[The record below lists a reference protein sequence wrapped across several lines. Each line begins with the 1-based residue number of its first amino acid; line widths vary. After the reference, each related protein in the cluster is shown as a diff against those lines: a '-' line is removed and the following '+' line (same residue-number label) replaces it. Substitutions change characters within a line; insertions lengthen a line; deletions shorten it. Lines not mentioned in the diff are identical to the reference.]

1 MKFLILTLFTLA
13 TQAAVWQTTKDWS
26 WQDEQDYEAWMK
38 SDKANKDMFVS
49 KESPWYGISADCADA
64 SYALRIIYSYEQ
76 GLPFAFRNPSG
87 ARGKNA
93 TITNKTSKFNKYPQ
107 GEKRVI
113 AFINYLGLSVG
124 TENLSYNDTYPTAI
138 SSIAPGTLFTY
149 KIKTRN
155 GFVRHSYNIKDIS
168 EIGTF
173 RLLYAT
179 QAIKKERL
187 PMKDTWDKTLV
198 NLPHG
203 VWGFKRFIWPGYH
216 MKKMEKYPVDW
227 NASKEQLNL
236 VVRHGKKFF
245 SEVQKSLAS
254 VDETQEDKLQR
265 MFNGL
270 CEEANSRI
278 KYVQQGVDFKK
289 KIRNKCMNYS
299 QYDIYSTP
307 ARDRALKGAFTNL
320 KSLLTELEQLGGS
333 QEYEIIKSIFDSQRS
348 LSDSEAL
355 LSMCSIT
362 YKKDTSIDLGQLW
375 DRLSSGKLSS
385 HPNDILEVRWGE
397 KTSPKTRCKRWY

>member
-1 MKFLILTLFTLA
+1 MLFA
-13 TQAAVWQTTKDWS
+13 QVSMAAVWQTTKDWS
-26 WQDEQDYEAWMK
+26 WQDEEDYALWMRTN
-38 SDKANKDMFVS
+38 KANKDMFVS
-49 KESPWYGISADCADA
+49 KTSPWYGISADCADA
-64 SYALRIIYSYEQ
+64 SYALRIIYSYEK

-93 TITNKTSKFNKYPQ
+93 TITNSTSKFDKHPE
-107 GEKRVI
+107 GEKRVV

-138 SSIAPGTLFTY
+138 SSIAPGTIFTY

-179 QAIKKERL
+179 QAIKKEGL

-216 MKKMEKYPVDW
+216 LKKMKKYPTEW
-227 NASKEQLNL
+227 NASNEQLSL
-236 VVRHGKKFF
+236 VNRHGKKFF
-245 SEVQKSLAS
+245 SQVQKTLAS
-254 VDETQEDKLQR
+254 IDETPEAKLQR

-278 KYVQQGVDFKK
+278 KYVQQGVDYKN
-289 KIRNKCMNYS
+289 KIGNKCMNYS

-320 KSLLTELEQLGGS
+320 QSLIVELESLSGS
-333 QEYEIIKSIFDSQRS
+333 QNYELVRSIFNSQRS
-348 LSDSEAL
+348 LSDSEEL
-355 LSMCSIT
+355 LSLCAIT
-362 YKKDTSIDLGQLW
+362 YKKDTSIDLGELW

-397 KTSPKTRCKRWY
+397 KTSPKTKCKRWY